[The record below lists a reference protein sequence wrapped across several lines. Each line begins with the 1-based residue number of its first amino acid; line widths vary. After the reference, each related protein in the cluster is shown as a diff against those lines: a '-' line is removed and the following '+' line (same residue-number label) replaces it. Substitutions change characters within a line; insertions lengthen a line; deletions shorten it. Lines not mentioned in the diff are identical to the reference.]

1 MKVLHVIPSLSL
13 KEGGPSF
20 ALRWME
26 KALQDRGVE
35 VTVATTDH
43 DGVRTR
49 LAVSC
54 GTPVRTGSATRY
66 YFRRQT
72 EFYKYSRSLSKW
84 LAENASRFDVIHVHA
99 LFSHASVTGAR
110 AAKRANIPYVVR
122 PLGVLNWY
130 GMTARRALLKRIS
143 FRFIEGPLLRHAAAV
158 HFTSP
163 QEKKEASRLGVW
175 ERAVVLPLGIDLS
188 QFSNLPEPGVFLE
201 RWPQASGRRLVLFLS
216 RLDPKKGLEAL
227 LDSWVEVVRGEP
239 AAMLLIAGTGRES
252 YVHDL
257 HARAAALGIARDV
270 LWLGH
275 LDESSKLAALGAST
289 AFVLPSLSEN
299 FGIAAVEALA
309 AGLPSVLS
317 AGVGI
322 SEEVAEARAGVVVS
336 PSSSEIASALLRV
349 LGGDGFAKE
358 LSSNAR
364 RLARGSYSLEAM
376 GEGLYG
382 LYAEILGRRDSAE
395 HSSV

>member
-20 ALRWME
+20 AMRWME

-43 DGVRTR
+43 DGARTR
-49 LAVSC
+49 LAVPC

-66 YFRRQT
+66 YFRKQT

-84 LAENASRFDVIHVHA
+84 LAGNASRFDVIHVHA

-143 FRFIEGPLLRHAAAV
+143 FRFIEGPLLRNAAAV
-158 HFTSP
+158 HFTSA
-163 QEKKEASRLGVW
+163 QEKREASRLGEW

-188 QFSNLPEPGVFLE
+188 QFSNLPEPGIFLE
-201 RWPQASGRRLVLFLS
+201 RWPQASARRLVLFLS

-227 LDSWVEVVRGEP
+227 LDSFVEVARREP
-239 AAMLLIAGTGRES
+239 AAMLVIAGEGRES
-252 YVHDL
+252 YVNDL
-257 HARAAALGIARDV
+257 KARAAALGIARDI
-270 LWLGH
+270 LWVGH
-275 LDESSKLAALGAST
+275 LDESAKLAALGAAA
-289 AFVLPSLSEN
+289 AFVLPSHSEN

-317 AGVGI
+317 VRVGV
-322 SEEVAEARAGVVVS
+322 SEEVAEAQAGLVVS
-336 PSSSEIASALLRV
+336 HLPSEIASALLRV
-349 LGGDGFAKE
+349 LGDDDLAKE

-376 GEGLYG
+376 GKGLHG
-382 LYAEILGRRDSAE
+382 LYADILGRPDSAE
-395 HSSV
+395 RSSI

>member
-43 DGVRTR
+43 DGARAR
-49 LAVSC
+49 LAVPC
-54 GTPVRTGSATRY
+54 GTPVRSESATRY

-72 EFYKYSRSLSKW
+72 ELYKYSRSLSKW
-84 LAENASRFDVIHVHA
+84 LADNASRFDVIHIHA
-99 LFSHASVTGAR
+99 LFSHASVAGAR
-110 AAKRANIPYVVR
+110 AANRANIPYVVR

-143 FRFIEGPLLRHAAAV
+143 FRFVEGPLLRHAAAV
-158 HFTSP
+158 HFTTS
-163 QEKKEASRLGVW
+163 QEMKEASRLGTW
-175 ERAVVLPLGIDLS
+175 GRAVVLPLGIDLS
-188 QFSNLPEPGVFLE
+188 QFSNLPEPQIFIE
-201 RWPQASGRRLVLFLS
+201 RWPQASAKRLVLFLS
-216 RLDPKKGLEAL
+216 RLDPKKGLEEL
-227 LDSWVEVVRGEP
+227 LDSFVQVARGEP
-239 AAMLLIAGTGRES
+239 AAMLVIAGSGRES

-257 HARAAALGIARDV
+257 QARAAALGIARDV
-270 LWLGH
+270 LWVGH
-275 LDESSKLAALGAST
+275 LEGPAKLAALGAAT
-289 AFVLPSLSEN
+289 AFVLPSRSEN

-322 SEEVAEARAGVVVS
+322 SEEVAEAQAGLVVS

-349 LGGDGFAKE
+349 LGDDGLANE
-358 LSSNAR
+358 LSSNAS
-364 RLARGSYSLEAM
+364 RLARDAYSLTAM
-376 GEGLYG
+376 GKGLSG
-382 LYAEILGRRDSAE
+382 LYAEILGRSDSAA
-395 HSSV
+395 HSSF

>member
-1 MKVLHVIPSLSL
+1 
-13 KEGGPSF
+13 
-20 ALRWME
+20 
-26 KALQDRGVE
+26 
-35 VTVATTDH
+35 
-43 DGVRTR
+43 
-49 LAVSC
+49 
-54 GTPVRTGSATRY
+54 
-66 YFRRQT
+66 
-72 EFYKYSRSLSKW
+72 
-84 LAENASRFDVIHVHA
+84 
-99 LFSHASVTGAR
+99 
-110 AAKRANIPYVVR
+110 
-122 PLGVLNWY
+122 
-130 GMTARRALLKRIS
+130 
-143 FRFIEGPLLRHAAAV
+143 
-158 HFTSP
+158 
-163 QEKKEASRLGVW
+163 
-175 ERAVVLPLGIDLS
+175 
-188 QFSNLPEPGVFLE
+188 
-201 RWPQASGRRLVLFLS
+201 
-216 RLDPKKGLEAL
+216 
-227 LDSWVEVVRGEP
+227 
-239 AAMLLIAGTGRES
+239 MLLIAGTGRES